1 MSFNNQKNVTRTADA
16 LSFTARITV
25 GVNVCR
31 ADISYK
37 PTFRVGPP
45 SITATTVDGLMAAL
59 ARQDKT
65 VKFYLT
71 DANAG
76 TLSAKDA
83 ATLDALKN
91 DPHTSDAMYRTACKS
106 FGQKPQPRNVTA
118 NAVASTANLPQGA
131 PTLRASA
138 EAWMAFEIAHA
149 ELFTGVFAASNLTVI
164 EQWFADEKVQWTA
177 DSLAQ
182 CYRELKA
189 ANCFRAANILTRGI
203 HGALQIVK
211 PYSHQRIVAMR
222 DKQVVEAANAAPAHL
237 SDVDRD
243 VWNAVK
249 AKYPQ
254 LPVNSAGFKK
264 CCADT
269 LILWATDFVKEQ
281 QPQLA
286 AANRQGE
293 LRKAVDTTLM
303 QWARMSNSNIGQSN
317 SKAGTKIWL
326 G

>member
-1 MSFNNQKNVTRTADA
+1 MAFNNSKTIVRTADA
-16 LSFTARITV
+16 QSFTARISV
-25 GVNVCR
+25 GTHVVR

-37 PTFRVGPP
+37 PSFKIGPP
-45 SITATTVDGLMAAL
+45 SITARDLDTLMGEL
-59 ARQDKT
+59 ARFDKT
-65 VKFYLT
+65 VRFYKT
-71 DANAG
+71 GEDN
-76 TLSAKDA
+76 TKVAKDTA
-83 ATLDALKN
+83 ILDKLRD
-91 DPHTSDAMYRTACKS
+91 DPHTSDVQYRMMCRS
-106 FGQKPQPRNVTA
+106 LGQQPQPRNITPA
-118 NAVASTANLPQGA
+118 AAASTNLPQGA
-131 PTLRASA
+131 PALRSSVEAWSAFETAHGELFQPPYGLLNLRA
-138 EAWMAFEIAHA
+138 
-149 ELFTGVFAASNLTVI
+149 I
-164 EQWFADEKVQWTA
+164 EQWFADEKVQWATET
-177 DSLAQ
+177 LAQ
-182 CYRELKA
+182 CYAELKA
-189 ANCFRAANILTRGI
+189 ANVFRDACTLTRGMS
-203 HGALQIVK
+203 GALAIVQ
-211 PYSHQRIVAMR
+211 PYSHDRIVALR
-222 DKQVVEAANAAPAHL
+222 QKQVVQTANAAPAHL

-243 VWNAVK
+243 VWNAVR